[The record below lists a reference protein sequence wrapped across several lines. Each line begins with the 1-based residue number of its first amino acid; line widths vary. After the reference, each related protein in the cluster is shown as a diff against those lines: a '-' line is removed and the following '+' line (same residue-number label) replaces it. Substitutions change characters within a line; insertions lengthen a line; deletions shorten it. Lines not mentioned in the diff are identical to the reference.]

1 MADVRPFRA
10 IRYRTDAFNA
20 PLEAVVAPPYDV
32 IDDVEQSAL
41 YARHPKNVVRLDL
54 NEIKPTDDAE
64 NNRYTRARRHLMDWL
79 AEGVL
84 GIDENPAIYAH
95 TQTFVDES
103 GKEITRRGFLARIR
117 LAEYSEGI
125 VLPHER
131 TLRGPKEDRLALMK
145 AAECNLSPV
154 FLLYEDAESKIDAA
168 LEAKQNAS
176 ETVTANT
183 ADGIQHTL
191 WPVFDADVQRVL
203 ADHLSKQSVLIA
215 DGHHRYET
223 ALAYRDWRRSVAE
236 EPHPDAPYD
245 FVLAFFVN
253 AKDPDLAVY
262 PTHRVVHDVAD
273 FDPSTLFSKLDADAR
288 FSIERLDDKVVA
300 DAAALRGRLE
310 TAGKSA
316 PSFVLLARGDARL
329 VSYVGDFEN
338 ELFDS
343 ETPVEVR
350 ELDVAVLHEAIF
362 DRMLGISKA
371 AQEAKTNLG
380 YIKGFDLALKGL
392 DDPANQLLVMM
403 NATPV
408 AQVDRVCRSGGK
420 MPQKSTFFYPKV
432 LTGLVINPL

>member
-10 IRYRTDAFNA
+10 IRYRTDVFNA

-41 YARHPKNVVRLDL
+41 YARHPKNIVRLDL
-54 NEIKPTDDAE
+54 NEIKSSDDAE

-84 GIDENPAIYAH
+84 GIDETPAIYAH
-95 TQTFVDES
+95 TQTFVDET

-154 FLLYEDAESKIDAA
+154 FLLYEDAESKIDKA
-168 LEAKQNAS
+168 LETKQVAAD
-176 ETVTANT
+176 TMTANT

-191 WPVFDADVQRVL
+191 WPVFDANVQRLL

-223 ALAYRDWRRSVAE
+223 ALAYRDWRRSIAE
-236 EPHPDAPYD
+236 ESYPDAPYD

-262 PTHRVVHDVAD
+262 PTHRVVHDVAG
-273 FDPSTLFSKLDADAR
+273 FDAEALFTKLEADQRFAIESLDEKVVGDASTLR
-288 FSIERLDDKVVA
+288 N
-300 DAAALRGRLE
+300 RLE
-310 TAGKSA
+310 AAGKKA
-316 PSFVLLARGDARL
+316 PSFVLLARGGARL
-329 VSYVGDFEN
+329 VSYVGDFDN
-338 ELFDS
+338 ELFDA
-343 ETPVEVR
+343 ETPTEVR

-362 DRMLGISKA
+362 DRILGISKA

-380 YIKGFDLALKGL
+380 YIKGFELALNGL
-392 DDPANQLLVMM
+392 SDPANQLVVMM

-408 AQVDRVCRSGGK
+408 EQVDRVCRSGGK